1 MSSSRIRVALVALAL
16 STSSAFFAMAGH
28 GEKPRAQVTVAT
40 AARAR
45 IAVSPAAHEHP
56 ATRIVASTFDPAKAW
71 VDLGCIGCH
80 GEDGVYSDEIAGALG
95 KPVDQV
101 ARWIRNAPTIKPGTE
116 MPYFAPRIDEPNSVA
131 LARWVQDL
139 AAHRK

>member
-1 MSSSRIRVALVALAL
+1 MSNSRIHLALVPLAL
-16 STSSAFFAMAGH
+16 SMSLALSAIAGH
-28 GEKPRAQVTVAT
+28 GEKPRARV
-40 AARAR
+40 
-45 IAVSPAAHEHP
+45 AVSPDSHAHPSTH
-56 ATRIVASTFDPAKAW
+56 IVASTFDPGRAW

-80 GEDGVYSDEIAGALG
+80 GDDGVYSDEIAGALG

-101 ARWIRNAPTIKPGTE
+101 AHWIRNAPATKPGTE
-116 MPYFAPRIDEPNSVA
+116 MPDFAARIDEPNSVV

>member
-1 MSSSRIRVALVALAL
+1 MSSSRIHVALVALAL
-16 STSSAFFAMAGH
+16 STSSAFFAMAGR
-28 GEKPRAQVTVAT
+28 GEKARAQVIVA
-40 AARAR
+40 ASASEH
-45 IAVSPAAHEHP
+45 IAVSPAAPEHP
-56 ATRIVASTFDPAKAW
+56 AMHIVASTFDPAKAW

-80 GEDGVYSDEIAGALG
+80 GDDGVYSDEITGALG

-139 AAHRK
+139 ASHRK